1 MYFARIC
8 EAKKHEHEI
17 LLTCRKFIVLYQC
30 EIKTV
35 VISAADTVEL
45 GELLKE
51 LGNAWTVLTPVINLC
66 IGYSEIHKY
75 SCRL

>member
-8 EAKKHEHEI
+8 EVEEHEYEI

-30 EIKTV
+30 KIKTV

-51 LGNAWTVLTPVINLC
+51 LGKCMDGVNT
-66 IGYSEIHKY
+66 SHKLVY
-75 SCRL
+75 GI